1 MESLL
6 TVEEEGRHLNSFYKV
21 IITLTP
27 KPDKD
32 IIRKLQNNITTD
44 IDIKVLNE
52 TLAKESKTQT
62 LFLSVINSRNS
73 RLV

>member
-1 MESLL
+1 MKSEHISTPLL
-6 TVEEEGRHLNSFYKV
+6 RLLL
-21 IITLTP
+21 ITLTP